1 MVGGTFALEIM
12 LVDFAARGIRR
23 AEILLTLD
31 FDQDRQVLSP
41 ALVPG
46 REGRKELEIF
56 TVRCDVHVETL
67 AAFWRCLVERRAVFE
82 MGRKFFGVWWAESE
96 RSAVRRRNSL
106 ACRIELQ
113 RTSERES
120 SHQLWRSD
128 KRVGFWIP
136 IVSADKV
143 AIVRRD
149 HGVRRS
155 LSERC

>member
-113 RTSERES
+113 RTGEGER